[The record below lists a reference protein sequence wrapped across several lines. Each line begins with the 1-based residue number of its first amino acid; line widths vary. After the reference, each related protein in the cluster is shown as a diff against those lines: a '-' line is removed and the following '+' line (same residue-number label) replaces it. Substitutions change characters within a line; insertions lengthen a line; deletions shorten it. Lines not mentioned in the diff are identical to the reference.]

1 MLSGGERAGLSGFVR
16 WGGGGGGRRCGPV
29 LTPRSPDFVE
39 EPSGVGSA
47 ATASL
52 AVKP

>member
-16 WGGGGGGRRCGPV
+16 WGGGRCGPV